1 MLWTAVWL
9 AAEGTVAAET
19 RVDAGRKKIAQ
30 RRRAKDLRRALGGET
45 GMEKCYSSESAG
57 QQVSELASA
66 HFARAIYT
74 SDGSTR

>member
-1 MLWTAVWL
+1 MFRTAVWL

-45 GMEKCYSSESAG
+45 GMEKCYSSES
-57 QQVSELASA
+57 
-66 HFARAIYT
+66 
-74 SDGSTR
+74 